1 MGREEKSL
9 GTYALD
15 DVIEDKL
22 NSDKMHLYTF

>member
-9 GTYALD
+9 GIYALD